1 MHQASMQTIIAG
13 NTKPAINDMENQ
25 KQLTEAA
32 QSIPSSNAE
41 HQKQL
46 TEAAQSIPSS
56 NAVDGLA
63 VATRLLAAAS
73 FALASFFC
81 YPIKTQNY
89 DTSAFIFIGAMV
101 SFLLSYYLEIK
112 QATRR
117 EMGRQIIGHTLCAT
131 GAIIL
136 IIANII
142 KIASYENEAHA
153 YLWILGSISFLFGHL
168 EETISAI
175 RTTCTQAGALTRK
188 LTPLFGV
195 LGSIFFLFGSIL
207 SLKDLLYPDE
217 AEYYYYGLMRV
228 FLGQLH
234 ENMSRQS
241 GLYLAGSSMYI
252 VHAILYA
259 IAKYQSRL
267 SK

>member
-1 MHQASMQTIIAG
+1 MHQASMQTVIAG
-13 NTKPAINDMENQ
+13 NKNPTINDMENQ

-32 QSIPSSNAE
+32 QSIPSSND
-41 HQKQL
+41 
-46 TEAAQSIPSS
+46 
-56 NAVDGLA
+56 VDGLA
-63 VATRLLAAAS
+63 AATRLLAAAS

-81 YPIKTQNY
+81 YPTKAQNY

-101 SFLLSYYLEIK
+101 SFLLSYCLEIK
-112 QATRR
+112 KATRR
-117 EMGRQIIGHTLCAT
+117 EMGRQIIGHALCAA

-136 IIANII
+136 IIANIV
-142 KIASYENEAHA
+142 KITSYENDVHA
-153 YLWILGSISFLFGHL
+153 YLWILGSISCLCGHM

-175 RTTCTQAGALTRK
+175 RTTCTQAGALSRK
-188 LTPLFGV
+188 LAPFFGV

-207 SLKDLLYPDE
+207 SLKCLLYPDE
-217 AEYYYYGLMRV
+217 AEYYYYGFMRV

-234 ENMSRQS
+234 DNMSRQS

-259 IAKYQSRL
+259 TAKYQSRL
-267 SK
+267 SE